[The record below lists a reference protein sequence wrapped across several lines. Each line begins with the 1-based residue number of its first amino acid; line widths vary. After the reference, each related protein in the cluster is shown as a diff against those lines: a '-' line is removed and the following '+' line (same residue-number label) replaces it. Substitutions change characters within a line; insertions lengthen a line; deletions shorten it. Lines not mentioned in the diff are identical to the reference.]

1 MYIDYYFILNVT
13 ILLGYTMKILI
24 AIGGR
29 EYSKPTLDLGMKI
42 ANSFKSSTTIAY
54 VGKKISQF
62 SEKDVSVVHQNL
74 DERELY
80 RPGIRTLEWAYD
92 FLISKEY
99 IQEKVANK
107 FDDYLLVDEENSRMK
122 VLLKGQQSDKIDLI
136 MRTGEIIEQLKNEV
150 ETNNHDITIIGGGGN
165 TGIHQKL
172 IQFIDSSVF
181 VVKNYSVKK
190 KYKILLPVNDSKG
203 SDMAIETAI
212 NFAKSYKLNVEIVSV
227 PEGNKTIDQ
236 VEKVLQKTKE
246 KFSKNKIKTSTKL
259 IDGIPVNS
267 IVNYAKD
274 NSIIILGVSPKNPI
288 MKYFFGSKP
297 LSIAQK
303 CNCPVLITK

>member
-1 MYIDYYFILNVT
+1 
-13 ILLGYTMKILI
+13 MKILI

-29 EYSKPTLDLGMKI
+29 EFSKPTLDLGMKI
-42 ANSFKSSTTIAY
+42 ANSFKSSTTIAF

-74 DERELY
+74 DDRELY

-92 FLISKEY
+92 FLISKKY
-99 IQEKVANK
+99 IEEKDSNK

-136 MRTGEIIEQLKNEV
+136 MRTGEIIEQLKDEV
-150 ETNNHDITIIGGGGN
+150 ETNKHDITIIGGGGN
-165 TGIHQKL
+165 KGIHQKL
-172 IQFIDSSVF
+172 VQFIDSSVF
-181 VVKNYSVKK
+181 VIKNYSVNK

-227 PEGNKTIDQ
+227 PEGKKSIEE
-236 VEKVLQKTKE
+236 VEKILKETKE
-246 KFSKNKIKTSTKL
+246 KFSKNRIKTTTKL
-259 IDGIPVNS
+259 IDGPAVKS

-274 NSIIILGVSPKNPI
+274 DSIVILGVSPKNPI
-288 MKYFFGSKP
+288 MKFFFGSKP

>member
-1 MYIDYYFILNVT
+1 
-13 ILLGYTMKILI
+13 MKILI

-29 EYSKPTLDLGMKI
+29 EFSKPTLDLGMKI

-74 DERELY
+74 DNRELY

-92 FLISKEY
+92 FLISKKY
-99 IQEKVANK
+99 IEEKDSNK
-107 FDDYLLVDEENSRMK
+107 FNDYLLVDEENSRMK

-150 ETNNHDITIIGGGGN
+150 ETNKHDITIIGGGGN
-165 TGIHQKL
+165 KGIHQKL
-172 IQFIDSSVF
+172 VQFIDSSVF
-181 VVKNYSVKK
+181 VVKNYSVNK
-190 KYKILLPVNDSKG
+190 KYRILLPINESKG

-212 NFAKSYKLNVEIVSV
+212 NFAKSYKLDVEIVSV
-227 PEGNKTIDQ
+227 PEGKKSIEE
-236 VEKVLQKTKE
+236 VEKILLKTKD
-246 KFSKNKIKTSTKL
+246 KFLKNKIKASTKL
-259 IDGIPVNS
+259 ISGSAVNS
-267 IVNYAKD
+267 IVNHAKD
-274 NSIIILGVSPKNPI
+274 DSIVILGVSPKNPI
-288 MKYFFGSKP
+288 MKYFLGSKP

>member
-1 MYIDYYFILNVT
+1 
-13 ILLGYTMKILI
+13 MKILI

-29 EYSKPTLDLGMKI
+29 EFSKPTLDLGMKI

-74 DERELY
+74 DDRELY

-92 FLISKEY
+92 FLISKKY
-99 IQEKVANK
+99 IEEKDFNK

-136 MRTGEIIEQLKNEV
+136 MRTGEIIEQLKDEV
-150 ETNNHDITIIGGGGN
+150 EANKHDITIIGGGGN
-165 TGIHQKL
+165 KGIHQKL
-172 IQFIDSSVF
+172 VQFIDSSVF
-181 VVKNYSVKK
+181 VVKNYSVNK

-227 PEGNKTIDQ
+227 PEGKKSNEE
-236 VEKVLQKTKE
+236 VEKILKKTKE
-246 KFSKNKIKTSTKL
+246 KFSTNRIKTTTKL
-259 IDGIPVNS
+259 IDGHAVNS

-274 NSIIILGVSPKNPI
+274 DSIVILGVSPKNPI
-288 MKYFFGSKP
+288 MKYFLGSKP

>member
-1 MYIDYYFILNVT
+1 MYFDYYFIFNVT
-13 ILLGYTMKILI
+13 ILLGHTMKILI

-29 EYSKPTLDLGMKI
+29 EFSKPTLDLGMKI

-74 DERELY
+74 DNRELY

-92 FLISKEY
+92 FLISKKY
-99 IQEKVANK
+99 IEEKDFNK
-107 FDDYLLVDEENSRMK
+107 FNDYLLVDEENSRMK

-150 ETNNHDITIIGGGGN
+150 ETNKHDITIIGGGGN
-165 TGIHQKL
+165 KGIHQKL
-172 IQFIDSSVF
+172 VQFIDSSVF
-181 VVKNYSVKK
+181 VVKNYSVNK
-190 KYKILLPVNDSKG
+190 KYRILVPVNESKG

-212 NFAKSYKLNVEIVSV
+212 NFAKSYKLDVEIVSV
-227 PEGNKTIDQ
+227 PEGKKSIKE
-236 VEKVLQKTKE
+236 VEKILLKTKD
-246 KFSKNKIKTSTKL
+246 KFSKNKIKASTKL
-259 IDGIPVNS
+259 ISGSAVNS
-267 IVNYAKD
+267 IVNHAKD
-274 NSIIILGVSPKNPI
+274 DSIVILGVSPKNPI